1 MKMSAT
7 MSGWFI
13 RAIVILL
20 LATSGAILA
29 FTGLVMFFEEPG
41 PLSGPQ
47 SGQIL
52 LPELSRHF
60 WRNLHTYAAFS
71 IIGIAALHIWLNRR
85 SLKLYLKKIFLPA
98 KTGSSTS

>member
-1 MKMSAT
+1 M
-7 MSGWFI
+7 
-13 RAIVILL
+13 
-20 LATSGAILA
+20 
-29 FTGLVMFFEEPG
+29 
-41 PLSGPQ
+41 SGPQ

-71 IIGIAALHIWLNRR
+71 IIGIGTLHIWLNRR